1 MPPPE
6 ATHPQGLASNGQEVV
21 KEVVMRMR
29 LVEEIRS
36 ILAIMDDQ
44 SQKGRTIPP
53 PVSFAQAA
61 GLFPRQAQAIHDVD
75 RHAAIDFGHEPVT
88 GIVEGVVEVHQPD
101 WAATTIAPLAQP
113 HSAQPMAQRHASAS
127 GSWCPRPHW

>member
-53 PVSFAQAA
+53 QVY
-61 GLFPRQAQAIHDVD
+61 LNR
-75 RHAAIDFGHEPVT
+75 FGPC
-88 GIVEGVVEVHQPD
+88 GQ
-101 WAATTIAPLAQP
+101 
-113 HSAQPMAQRHASAS
+113 
-127 GSWCPRPHW
+127 